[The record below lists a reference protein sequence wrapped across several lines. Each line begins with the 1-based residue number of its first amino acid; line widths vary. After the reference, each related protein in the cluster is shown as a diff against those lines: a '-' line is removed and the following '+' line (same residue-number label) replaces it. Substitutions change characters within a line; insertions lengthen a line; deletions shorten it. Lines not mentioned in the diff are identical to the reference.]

1 MTVAIIGG
9 GIAGLT
15 VGYLLA
21 ERFPALEIQIF
32 EGQER
37 PGGKI
42 WTQKEGGYLIESAV
56 NGFLDNRPKTLEL
69 SQQLGLSP
77 VRSNEGARRRYIYA
91 AGRLHRV
98 PHGLLAFVGTDLLSA
113 GAKVRVLMEAF
124 LPAARGAAAPA
135 VRDIEDETLASFAT
149 RRLGRE
155 AYETLIDPM
164 ASGIYAGDAQQL
176 SLKAC
181 FPKVHNLEV
190 NYGGLIRGMI
200 GKMWE
205 GRKTKTTV
213 SAGPGGVLT
222 SFEAGMGSII
232 DALGERLGQRLRVGH
247 AAVAVERL
255 RDRYVVHFDA
265 GDPIEAEAVILAA
278 PAYASSLMVRGLDGQ
293 LSRELGGIVNPPVSV
308 VCMGVRKEHIKG
320 NGVDGFGFLIPS
332 KAGRKT
338 LGTLFD
344 STIFPNRAPEGYTL
358 LRTMLGGARNPHIAQ
373 LKDDDLVSTVLKE
386 LSDII
391 GLKHTP
397 EMIKIYRHEKA
408 IPQYNQGHPAM
419 LERVNQLMQ
428 RHRGLYLHGNSY
440 KGIGVNDCIETSYE
454 LVERI
459 AGELFASAKRHQE
472 GADDN

>member
-1 MTVAIIGG
+1 MTVAIVGG

-21 ERFPALEIQIF
+21 ERFPTLEIRIF
-32 EGQER
+32 EGQDR

-42 WTQKEGGYLIESAV
+42 WTQREGGYLIESAV

-69 SQQLGLSP
+69 SGRLGLSP
-77 VRSNEGARRRYIYA
+77 VRSNEGARRRYIYS

-98 PHGLLAFVGTDLLSA
+98 PDGLSSFVGSDLLSV
-113 GAKVRVLMEAF
+113 GGKVRVLMEAF
-124 LPAARGAAAPA
+124 LPAAR
-135 VRDIEDETLASFAT
+135 DLEDETLASFAT

-164 ASGIYAGDAQQL
+164 ASGIYAGDAQHL

-181 FPKVHNLEV
+181 FPKVYNLEI
-190 NYGGLIRGMI
+190 NYGGLIRGMLR
-200 GKMWE
+200 KMWQ
-205 GRKTKTTV
+205 GRKTKQTV

-232 DALGERLGQRLRVGH
+232 DALVERLGQRIRVGRP
-247 AAVAVERL
+247 AVAVENL
-255 RDRYVVHFDA
+255 HDRYVVHFDA
-265 GDPIEAEAVILAA
+265 QDPIEAEVVILAA
-278 PAYASSLMVRGLDGQ
+278 PAYASSVMVKELDAQ
-293 LSRELGGIVNPPVSV
+293 LSRELAGIVNPPVSV
-308 VCMGVRKEHIKG
+308 VCMGVKTQHIKG
-320 NGVDGFGFLIPS
+320 KGVDGFGFLIPS
-332 KAGRKT
+332 RAGKKT

-344 STIFPNRAPEGYTL
+344 STIFPHRAPEGYTL
-358 LRTMLGGARNPHIAQ
+358 LRTMAGGARNPHVAL
-373 LKDDDLVSTVLKE
+373 LKDDDLVSTVLAE

-391 GLKHTP
+391 GLKDTP

-419 LERVNQLMQ
+419 LDRVNRLMH

-440 KGIGVNDCIETSYE
+440 SGIGVNDCIETSFA

-459 AGELFASAKRHQE
+459 AQEMFA
-472 GADDN
+472 GATGISTERGDNT